1 MSKVSNL
8 VRDVEQLK
16 KKCCCKSFGTT
27 NGEPVG
33 TPVNGVTVL
42 FDTSTGIFYYW
53 DGDSWEIFSS
63 GGGGDSLL
71 YYELTRA
78 ECDLL
83 VAADGLLPGATYKIT
98 DRGDAGIILTADSVS
113 TFFSE
118 GTRIMLVPEE
128 IGYETNSTVTYN
140 SLPYS
145 SRGIWNPWYNLNI
158 GYIFDDL
165 VIFNG
170 HYWINTLPTEI
181 SVNSSI
187 PDDLGSWQTNLGSDW
202 VRIEKDDPLA
212 SQLYVEK
219 QFRIVYEYANDWI
232 AKQWDDHGNV
242 VGISSRTHSG
252 IVNILPT
259 WTANP
264 VDYTDWSLADY
275 LSGGLDVAKFEMN
288 DCPFG
293 IYNNYP
299 NQLADTTQ
307 LTIRG
312 NKIGGIVNNYGSTV
326 IIDSNHGTEN
336 QSSLSTFVYSGYL
349 NVIVNNINDN
359 TDLWILSNSGI
370 TGGIR
375 NNVGVN
381 GIRENNVGIIYSN
394 IGSGSGCNIYSSIGL
409 SIATNTISGDGIYRN
424 NVTIIE
430 NNTFGGTVSGN
441 TGTYLASNV
450 LSGGV
455 LYNTFSEIVANNVT
469 GGGILNNNV
478 VTIVSN
484 TIANGDISSNQCVS
498 IDNCSGGIKW
508 ITGNH
513 ISGSITAVNSDGLG
527 DWQISNNNNNGNITG
542 MLTAD
547 LLGTVVNLP

>member
-33 TPVNGVTVL
+33 SPVNGVTVL

-63 GGGGDSLL
+63 GGGGDSLF

-83 VAADGLLPGATYKIT
+83 VAADGLIPGATYKIT

-140 SLPYS
+140 SLPYF

-170 HYWINTLPTEI
+170 HYWINTLPTEVSI
-181 SVNSSI
+181 NTSVPS
-187 PDDLGSWQTNLGSDW
+187 DLSGWQTNLGSDW
-202 VRIEKDDPLA
+202 TRIEKDDPLA

-242 VGISSRTHSG
+242 VGISARTHSG
-252 IVNILPT
+252 IVNVAPL

-299 NQLADTTQ
+299 NQLVDTTQ
-307 LTIRG
+307 LAIRG
-312 NKIGGIVNNYGSTV
+312 NKIGGIINNYGSTV
-326 IIDSNHGTEN
+326 IIDSNHGTDN
-336 QSSLSTFVYSGYL
+336 QSSLSTFLYSGYL
-349 NVIVNNINDN
+349 NVIINNINDN
-359 TDLWILSNSGI
+359 IDLWILNNSGI

-441 TGTYLASNV
+441 TGTYLSSNV

-455 LYNTFSEIVANNVT
+455 LYNTFSEIAANKVT

-484 TIANGDISSNQCVS
+484 NIANGDISSNQCVS

>member
-33 TPVNGVTVL
+33 SPVNGVTVL

-63 GGGGDSLL
+63 GGGGDSLF

-83 VAADGLLPGATYKIT
+83 VAADGLIPGATYKIT

-140 SLPYS
+140 SLPYF

-170 HYWINTLPTEI
+170 HYWINTLPTEVSI
-181 SVNSSI
+181 NTSVPS
-187 PDDLGSWQTNLGSDW
+187 DLSGWQTNLGSDW
-202 VRIEKDDPLA
+202 TRIEKDDPLA

-242 VGISSRTHSG
+242 VGISARTHSG
-252 IVNILPT
+252 IVNVAPL

-299 NQLADTTQ
+299 NQLVDTTQ
-307 LTIRG
+307 LAIRG
-312 NKIGGIVNNYGSTV
+312 NKIGGIINNYGSTV
-326 IIDSNHGTEN
+326 IIDSNHGTDN
-336 QSSLSTFVYSGYL
+336 QSSLSTFLYSGYL
-349 NVIVNNINDN
+349 NVIINNINDN
-359 TDLWILSNSGI
+359 IDLWILNNSGI

-441 TGTYLASNV
+441 TGTYLSSNV

-455 LYNTFSEIVANNVT
+455 LYNTFSEIAANNVT